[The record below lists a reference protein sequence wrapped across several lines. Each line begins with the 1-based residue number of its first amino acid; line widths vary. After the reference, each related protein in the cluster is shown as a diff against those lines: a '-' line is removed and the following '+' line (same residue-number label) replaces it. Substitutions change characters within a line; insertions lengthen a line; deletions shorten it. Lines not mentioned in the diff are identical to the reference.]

1 MTLTSTAWLTRVMR
15 GNLLDILNMQYIQ
28 TARSKGLTEK
38 VVIWKHAV
46 RNSIHPLVMAF
57 GGVLTFLFSGGTII
71 ERVLN
76 LPSTGPLMFQ
86 SMMNQD
92 IYLAV
97 TFLTMICLTIVMG
110 NFVADLMLAWVDPRI
125 RLE

>member
-1 MTLTSTAWLTRVMR
+1 M
-15 GNLLDILNMQYIQ
+15 
-28 TARSKGLTEK
+28 SKT
-38 VVIWKHAV
+38 
-46 RNSIHPLVMAF
+46 
-57 GGVLTFLFSGGTII
+57 GGTII

-76 LPSTGPLMFQ
+76 LPATGPLMFQ

-97 TFLTMICLTIVMG
+97 TFLTMICLTIVIG
-110 NFVADLMLAWVDPRI
+110 NFIADLMLAWVDPRI